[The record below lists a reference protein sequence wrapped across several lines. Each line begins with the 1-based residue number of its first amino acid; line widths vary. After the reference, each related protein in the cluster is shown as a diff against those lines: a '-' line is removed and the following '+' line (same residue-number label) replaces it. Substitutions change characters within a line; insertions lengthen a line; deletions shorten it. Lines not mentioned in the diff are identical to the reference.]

1 MDDETQLNQTKRTYF
16 IGSLILV
23 LIVLAGF
30 VMYLKNGMKTST
42 EKKVEVTA
50 VAPTSYPATGSFS
63 VVSEAQ
69 TTTVGAPTKATIFAN
84 TEGKDLV
91 GYDLLF
97 SAPSDKMSSV
107 KATSLLPDFQVF
119 VKENAGYVTITGIR
133 GLASTSSQILANT
146 PLVEVSFVPKAS
158 GNLELSILQSM
169 QNELTKFVDTE
180 TKLFYPNVASTSVDV
195 Q

>member
-16 IGSLILV
+16 IGSSILV
-23 LIVLAGF
+23 LLILAGF
-30 VMYLKNGMKTST
+30 VMYLKNGMKAST
-42 EKKVEVTA
+42 EKTVEVTA
-50 VAPTSYPATGSFS
+50 VAPTAYPATGSFS
-63 VVSEAQ
+63 IVSETQ
-69 TTTVGAPTKATIFAN
+69 TTTVGTLTKATILAN
-84 TEGKDLV
+84 TDGKDLV

-97 SAPSDKMSSV
+97 SVPADKMGSV

-133 GLASTSSQILANT
+133 GLASTSSQILAET
-146 PLVEVSFVPKAS
+146 PLVEVSFVPKVS
-158 GNLELSILQSM
+158 GNLELSVLSSM

-180 TKLFYPNVASTSVDV
+180 TKLFYPNVSSTGVDV